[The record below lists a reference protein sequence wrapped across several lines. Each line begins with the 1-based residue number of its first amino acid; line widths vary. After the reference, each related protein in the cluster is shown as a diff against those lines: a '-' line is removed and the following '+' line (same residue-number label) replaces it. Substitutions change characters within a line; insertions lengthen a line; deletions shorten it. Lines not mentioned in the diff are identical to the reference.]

1 MTIPTPLPQ
10 TPFSSSSPSIAKNTS
25 FQLKQL
31 LLTRLVV
38 CYFRDI
44 PVDFKYIAEPSMHSM
59 PAVALHPNS
68 KFLLTACNQ
77 SPVVGSRSV
86 GTFEKAGRRQ
96 VESPLVADPA
106 RRPRGFSIFPVMSSR
121 KYMSVSFNFKSFIAV
136 HLHSMWSLRS
146 RDNPY
151 TGQPTYHNSPH
162 WPRVCNRLV
171 SSRYYLNFGW
181 EGIGRMRFVCARY
194 DETTCSPL
202 WIDDYR

>member
-10 TPFSSSSPSIAKNTS
+10 TPFSSCSPSIAKNTS

-86 GTFEKAGRRQ
+86 GTFQKAGRRQ
-96 VESPLVADPA
+96 AESPA
-106 RRPRGFSIFPVMSSR
+106 RRPRGFSIFPVMSTR
-121 KYMSVSFNFKSFIAV
+121 KYTSVSFNFKSFIAV
-136 HLHSMWSLRS
+136 LLHSM
-146 RDNPY
+146 
-151 TGQPTYHNSPH
+151 
-162 WPRVCNRLV
+162 
-171 SSRYYLNFGW
+171 
-181 EGIGRMRFVCARY
+181 
-194 DETTCSPL
+194 
-202 WIDDYR
+202 